1 MANVHPSIVS
11 LSLQLPIVE
20 KIRIIAQK
28 VYGAQDIELSPAAQS
43 QVERYTRQVR
53 TPVIYAMRYLLD
65 ESLRKLQGVKGSQTG
80 VFSQALLKATVPN
93 CGGQYGLVY
102 RLHRTEW
109 F

>member
-1 MANVHPSIVS
+1 MAKVHPSIVS

-53 TPVIYAMRYLLD
+53 TPVNYAMRYLLD
-65 ESLRKLQGVKGSQTG
+65 ESLKKLQGVKGSQTG
-80 VFSQALLKATVPN
+80 VFSQALLKGMSLAMVPN
-93 CGGQYGLVY
+93 C
-102 RLHRTEW
+102 
-109 F
+109 